1 MRILNRRARYDYNLL
16 EKFEAGIALAGPE
29 VKSVKAGKMSL
40 GESFVQIREGEAWLY
55 NAYINPYPFADNR
68 DYDPRRTRKLLLH
81 KNELLKLEQ
90 RTKEKSLTIVP
101 VSCYTKGRHIKL
113 EIALARGKKKYEKR
127 EAKKRKDLA
136 RETEQMLRDK
146 GM

>member
-1 MRILNRRARYDYNLL
+1 MRIINRRARYDYNLL
-16 EKFEAGIALAGPE
+16 EKIEAGIALIGPE

-40 GESFVQIREGEAWLY
+40 RESFVQIREGEAWLY
-55 NAYINPYPFADNR
+55 NAYINPYPYADSR

-90 RTKEKSLTIVP
+90 QTKEKGLTLVP
-101 VSCYTKGRHIKL
+101 VSCYTKGRQIKL

-136 RETEQMLRDK
+136 REVEQTLRDK
-146 GM
+146 GT